1 MFMHFVLKKGDAM
14 KLSKSGIFLII
25 VLVIAIALGAWVTVM
40 TCNVLAKEP
49 ITTPNRTGSVHAA
62 DCAACRKAEGAEHIC
77 HLHGWRLHAR
87 LDPDRA
93 RL

>member
-1 MFMHFVLKKGDAM
+1 M

-49 ITTPNRTGSVHAA
+49 ITTPNRTGSDTPQTVQPVE
-62 DCAACRKAEGAEHIC
+62 KPKEPNTLC
-77 HLHGWRLHAR
+77 HLPWLATAR
-87 LDPDRA
+87 SPRSQTRA